1 MKHRQ
6 KDKGTLLAET
16 KDIHITH
23 IDRYI
28 KKERERERE
37 RERGER
43 HTQGDE

>member
-23 IDRYI
+23 IDRSR
-28 KKERERERE
+28 KKERERGG
-37 RERGER
+37 GEK
-43 HTQGDE
+43 HTLGDE